1 MECRICKSSKA
12 SKHSYYGASEIC
24 PSCRGF
30 FMRAVQTQFYTLFD
44 HNAKVKCAID
54 SKNRRSCKK
63 CRFEKCLQVGMK
75 IKYVKTA
82 QNRCHQI
89 LNSMEKPKFFM
100 DYFVEKSNIEDL
112 EKMKMTST
120 YGDMYQYYV
129 SRPDLFITHLCTPI
143 FTQKDTEEFDEPD
156 RVWSFASTKYL
167 TEQDGV
173 DIDAEVL
180 FRHNYQRFLQFEYA
194 SAFKVC
200 LSKPNKNAF

>member
-1 MECRICKSSKA
+1 MQFSV
-12 SKHSYYGASEIC
+12 HSGEGVS
-24 PSCRGF
+24 
-30 FMRAVQTQFYTLFD
+30 QF
-44 HNAKVKCAID
+44 ID
-54 SKNRRSCKK
+54 LSGK
-63 CRFEKCLQVGMK
+63 
-75 IKYVKTA
+75 
-82 QNRCHQI
+82 I
-89 LNSMEKPKFFM
+89 LNSMEKPNFFM

-173 DIDAEVL
+173 AIDAEVL
-180 FRHNYQRFLQFEYA
+180 FQHNYQRFLQFCYA
-194 SAFKVC
+194 SAFQVG
-200 LSKPNKNAF
+200 L

>member
-54 SKNRRSCKK
+54 SKNRKSCKK

-89 LNSMEKPKFFM
+89 LNSMEKPKYFT

-112 EKMKMTST
+112 EKLKMAAT
-120 YGDMYQYYV
+120 YGDVYQYYA
-129 SRPDLFITHLCTPI
+129 SRPDLFITHMCSQTFTP
-143 FTQKDTEEFDEPD
+143 KDTEEFHETD
-156 RVWSFASTKYL
+156 RIWSLSSTKYL
-167 TEQDGV
+167 THQDGV
-173 DIDAEVL
+173 ANDAEAL
-180 FRHNYQRFLQFEYA
+180 FQHNYQRLLQFEYA
-194 SAFKVC
+194 ITFKVYVSQDHYC
-200 LSKPNKNAF
+200 R